1 MTSNVIQKVS
11 YVPISNTGFNDFS
24 DSWNTYKFSDDDDIG
39 RYNTDDGDDDIA
51 TDDENDDHWW

>member
-1 MTSNVIQKVS
+1 MQKVS

-24 DSWNTYKFSDDDDIG
+24 DSWNTYKFSDDDDDIG

-51 TDDENDDHWW
+51 ATDDNNDHCW